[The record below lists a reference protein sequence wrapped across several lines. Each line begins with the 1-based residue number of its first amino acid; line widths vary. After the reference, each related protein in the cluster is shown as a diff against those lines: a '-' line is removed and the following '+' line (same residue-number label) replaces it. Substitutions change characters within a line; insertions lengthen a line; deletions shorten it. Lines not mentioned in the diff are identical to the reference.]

1 MGTVE
6 TMNIVKVV
14 TPAAIAFV
22 VGILITPSV
31 SGYLYRHKMWKKK
44 SGKIATDGRA
54 TPIFNALHK
63 EKEVGTPR
71 MGGVIIWGSVFIT
84 IFAIW
89 LLAHIFPNDV
99 TNKLSFLKRE
109 HTWLPLFTL
118 FAGAMIGLIDDYFEV
133 MGNSDYFAGGLSLK
147 KRLGVVF
154 LVALVGAYWFY
165 IKLDIHSVIVPFVG
179 IFDLGLLYVPFF
191 ILVMLGMYSSGVI
204 DGLDG
209 LAGGVFMCSFG
220 AYGTIAFFL
229 GYINLAA
236 FCFVIVGGILAFLWF
251 NIPPARFYMSETGS
265 MALTMSLTI
274 VAFLTQREML
284 LPVIAFPLVATT
296 FSDIIQLLSKK
307 LRDGKKVFLVAPIHH
322 HFEAIGWPAYKVT
335 MRYWVISIV
344 LAIVGIIISVVGY
357 Y

>member
-1 MGTVE
+1 MNSVE
-6 TMNIVKVV
+6 TINIVKVV
-14 TPAAIAFV
+14 APAAISFV
-22 VGILITPSV
+22 VGILMTPAV
-31 SGYLYRHKMWKKK
+31 SGYLYRNKMWKKK

-63 EKEVGTPR
+63 DKEVGTPR

-89 LLAHIFPNDV
+89 LIAQIFPNEI
-99 TNKLSFLKRE
+99 TSKLSFLSRE

-118 FAGAMIGLIDDYFEV
+118 FIGAMIGLVDDYMEIA
-133 MGNSDYFAGGLSLK
+133 GNSDYFAGGLSLR

-154 LVALVGAYWFY
+154 LVALVAAYWFY
-165 IKLDIHSVIVPFVG
+165 AKLDVSSTFIPFVG
-179 IFDLGLLYVPFF
+179 YFDLGLWYIPFF

-220 AYGTIAFFL
+220 AYGTIAFFT
-229 GYINLAA
+229 GFINIAA
-236 FCFVIVGGILAFLWF
+236 FCFVVVGGILAFLWF

-265 MALTMSLTI
+265 MALTMTLTV
-274 VAFLTQREML
+274 VAFLTEREML
-284 LPVIAFPLVATT
+284 LPIISFPLVATT

-307 LRDGKKVFLVAPIHH
+307 LRNGKKVFLVAPIHH

-335 MRYWVISIV
+335 MRYWVISMVMAIIGIV
-344 LAIVGIIISVVGY
+344 ISVVGY